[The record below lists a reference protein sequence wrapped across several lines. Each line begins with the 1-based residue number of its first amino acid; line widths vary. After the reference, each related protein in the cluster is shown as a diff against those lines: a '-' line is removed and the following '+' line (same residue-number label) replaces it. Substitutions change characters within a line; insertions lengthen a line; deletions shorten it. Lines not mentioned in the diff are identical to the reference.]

1 MVPAA
6 GRADDVCRETEGM
19 TMTTYTGTQQV
30 ESGLYL
36 NMTNYTMAT
45 MNTAGNLPGAEFETY
60 RRIPMIVMLAAAPLL
75 GLAFV
80 MFLPF
85 IGFAM
90 ALHLIGTKTLH
101 LVSDAA
107 TEGVRVLRPS
117 WAPALAFLSRSKPA
131 KPADTP
137 AAAAP
142 DAWKD
147 DVEKK
152 LNR

>member
-1 MVPAA
+1 MNRTDRLMGIVAHLQNKKYQTA
-6 GRADDVCRETEGM
+6 EELA
-19 TMTTYTGTQQV
+19 YAY
-30 ESGLYL
+30 ES
-36 NMTNYTMAT
+36 
-45 MNTAGNLPGAEFETY
+45 
-60 RRIPMIVMLAAAPLL
+60 
-75 GLAFV
+75 
-80 MFLPF
+80 
-85 IGFAM
+85 GFAM